1 MTVDELG
8 AAERR
13 DLKASFHREWRR
25 NEELRAENER
35 IKSELVSDALL
46 PKLFAERDELRA
58 EVDRLRA
65 ELDGTRDECLRAQR
79 RADNIDRMLKAEQMS
94 SGAENER
101 IWKLYEDV
109 RAAHDAHMTRQTCPI
124 CGASENA

>member
-1 MTVDELG
+1 MKSDELG

-58 EVDRLRA
+58 EVERLRA
-65 ELDGTRDECLRAQR
+65 EMERLLR
-79 RADNIDRMLKAEQMS
+79 S
-94 SGAENER
+94 YPPHP
-101 IWKLYEDV
+101 YEEGGKGELNGE
-109 RAAHDAHMTRQTCPI
+109 PI
-124 CGASENA
+124 NVCARCGAWKGWPGHDD